1 MEHSKS
7 RRNFLK
13 IVGLGSVSL
22 FTKSQ
27 AIGLPNNLV
36 HSNIVNTSNLAIDP
50 VTAMTVAQFAFSAY
64 QTMQGGA
71 KDPLDAIVGMFL
83 AMNEKLDVI
92 KGQLDFIYKEMLR
105 IPKETVYLMH
115 LSQMVGVF
123 EQLPV
128 VYKQYNLMGK
138 RKFIGEKK
146 DTIND
151 HLTSIQR
158 AFNNLKSSFDPVTVS
173 YIVICSRVD
182 FELSKLIDKE
192 EREFIPQMEA
202 YLNYFKN
209 ALWLNHDN
217 LPGQAAKHREK
228 VEKWRRNQSMYLI
241 RAIALGKAW
250 MDHYQLK
257 SSQLDSSMF
266 NASELH
272 IVEQLYQLGLL
283 TKDDQNIKSHYEI
296 STFHFNRAKEES
308 RRLIEEGYMRPNPNP
323 NGIWVNWG
331 NVAEDQVT
339 VKKSTFDQWLKE
351 KTNTNP
357 THYIN
362 HFTMLLSILAAQQA
376 AIDAVKF
383 LNNIILLKK

>member
-1 MEHSKS
+1 MEYSNS

-13 IVGLGSVSL
+13 IAGLGSISL

-36 HSNIVNTSNLAIDP
+36 HSNIVKASNLAIDP
-50 VTAMTVAQFAFSAY
+50 ATAMAVAQFAYSAY

-71 KDPLDAIVGMFL
+71 KDPLHAIVGML
-83 AMNEKLDVI
+83 SAMNEKLDGI
-92 KGQLDFIYKEMLR
+92 KGQLDLIFKEMIR

-115 LSQMVGVF
+115 LSEMVAVF

-128 VYKQYNLMGK
+128 IYKQYNLMGK
-138 RKFIGEKK
+138 KKFIAGKK
-146 DTIND
+146 NTVND
-151 HLTSIQR
+151 HLTNIQY
-158 AFNNLKSSFDPVTVS
+158 AFNKLKSSFDPVTVS

-182 FELSKLIDKE
+182 FELSKLIDLE
-192 EREFIPQMEA
+192 DREVIPQMEA

-217 LPGQAAKHREK
+217 LPGQAKHHRESL
-228 VEKWRRNQSMYLI
+228 EKWRRNQSIYFI
-241 RAIALGKAW
+241 RAIALGRAW
-250 MDHYQLK
+250 MDHYQLI

-266 NASELH
+266 NAGELH
-272 IVEQLYQLGLL
+272 IIEQLYQLGLL
-283 TKDDQNIKSHYEI
+283 TKDDQNIKSRYEI

-308 RRLIEEGYMRPNPNP
+308 LRLIKEGYMRPNPNP
-323 NGIWVNWG
+323 RGIWVNWG

-351 KTNTNP
+351 KNDTNP
-357 THYIN
+357 IHYKD

-383 LNNIILLKK
+383 INKIILLKK